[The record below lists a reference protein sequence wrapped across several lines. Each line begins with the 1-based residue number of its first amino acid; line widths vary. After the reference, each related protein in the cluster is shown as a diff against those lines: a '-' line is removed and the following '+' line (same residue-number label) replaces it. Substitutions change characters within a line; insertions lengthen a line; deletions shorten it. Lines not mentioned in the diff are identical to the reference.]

1 MYFIFLMIILKIIKM
16 VELLIGEREILILFF
31 VNKVF
36 KLKDKIFLMI
46 IILYIYLIYMQ
57 EILI

>member
-1 MYFIFLMIILKIIKM
+1 M